1 MAQVALK
8 VGRNDPCPCGSGKK
22 FKHCCGTL
30 PHGRG
35 AHTDLTSL
43 LREAF
48 NLQQQGQAGLAA
60 GIYRQVLQIQ
70 PRHPEAHYLLGFIE
84 YQAGNLTPAADLMG
98 KALGLGLTDAA
109 AHYHYAMV
117 LLQLR
122 RAAEAIVQLQLAL
135 AKKPDFDDAR
145 VNLANIYFELGSLNE
160 AERLYRETLV
170 RQPENWKAYH
180 NLAHVFYYLGNID
193 GAIRYFEQA
202 IQIVP
207 RYAEAHAS
215 LATMLEVNN
224 QPEEAEREALRAL
237 ELQPG
242 NASASVVIAK
252 LLRRRQKPGEALA
265 ALDSID
271 FDTATQ
277 RTLITLWNERGQNLD
292 RLGRYQEAYD
302 AFAQSNNTLA
312 AFRGRPYSK
321 SDREQPLDEAETYFT
336 PAKAASLAKAL
347 CHPPGSPLPVFVVG
361 FLRSGTTLVEQIL
374 SSHRDIAAA
383 GELEFTLQIEQGL
396 VDRQGNTYPRSLDG
410 LVTDGDGAALIAARE
425 RYLGQLAAL
434 GDYSGKKWVVDKLP
448 FNMLHL
454 PLIRLLFPESPII
467 HVVRH
472 PLDTVLSCFSQI
484 FLHEH
489 EWSYTVHDAAELYV
503 RSVRHVERMK
513 EVLDLRYMQI
523 RYEDLVAGPQTEVR
537 SLLSFVGVDWDPDCL
552 KFYENKRVARTASY
566 EQVTRQLYSSSV
578 NRYLNYIDMIDEET
592 LSLLEP
598 AIVSLGYE
606 LKRSKNAVS

>member
-1 MAQVALK
+1 M
-8 VGRNDPCPCGSGKK
+8 
-22 FKHCCGTL
+22 
-30 PHGRG
+30 
-35 AHTDLTSL
+35 

-48 NLQQQGQAGLAA
+48 TLQQHGQPAQAAGLYQR
-60 GIYRQVLQIQ
+60 ILQSH

-84 YQAGNLTPAADLMG
+84 YQAGNLTHAADLMG
-98 KALGLGLTDAA
+98 KALELGLTDAA
-109 AHYHYAMV
+109 AHYHHAVV

-145 VNLANIYFELGSLNE
+145 VNLANIHFELGAFDE
-160 AERLYRETLV
+160 AERLYRATLV

-193 GAIRYFEQA
+193 EAIRYFEQA

-207 RYAEAHAS
+207 QYAEAHAS

-224 QPEEAEREALRAL
+224 QLVEAEREALRTL

-252 LLRRRQKPGEALA
+252 ILRRGEKPGEALA
-265 ALDSID
+265 ALDKID
-271 FDTATQ
+271 FNTATQ
-277 RTLITLWNERGQNLD
+277 RTLITIWNERGQNLD
-292 RLGRYQEAYD
+292 RVGRYRQAFEA
-302 AFAQSNNTLA
+302 FSQSKQALA
-312 AFRGRPYSK
+312 AFRGSAYNNK
-321 SDREQPLDEAETYFT
+321 ERELPLDEAEAYFT
-336 PAKAASLAKAL
+336 RARTAQLVKTLHYPSTL
-347 CHPPGSPLPVFVVG
+347 PLPVFVVG

-374 SSHRDIAAA
+374 SSHQDIAAA
-383 GELEFTLQIEQGL
+383 GELEFTLEIEQGL
-396 VDRQGNTYPRSLDG
+396 VDRQGTAYPRSLDS
-410 LVTDGDGAALIAARE
+410 LVTDGDGAALMASRE
-425 RYLGQLAAL
+425 QYLRQLAAL
-434 GDYSGKKWVVDKLP
+434 GDYPGKKWVVDKLP

-472 PLDTVLSCFSQI
+472 PLDTVLSCFFQA

-489 EWSYTVHDAAELYV
+489 EWSYTVQDTAELYV
-503 RSVRHVERMK
+503 RAVRHVERMK
-513 EVLDLRYMQI
+513 EALDLRYMQI
-523 RYEDLVAGPQTEVR
+523 RYEDLVADPQPNIR
-537 SLLSFVGVDWDPDCL
+537 SLLSFVDVDWDPNCL

-566 EQVTRQLYSSSV
+566 EQVTRPLYSSSV

-598 AIVSLGYE
+598 VIVSLGYE
-606 LKRSKNAVS
+606 LKRSKNAVP